1 VKKLKKSIIAAASTF
16 LLLTIALSP
25 LLMNTAN
32 ASEGTTSTV
41 TLGLTKQDEWWKIQ
55 TDLITILFPAA
66 GKKPMFLW
74 WYSNDTSNIY
84 VVKYKG
90 LIEYVM
96 WDYPQHRHYRHDYEA
111 GKSKIQW
118 QLEVRHAMPKPEHP
132 RGQIMKAIREII
144 GLLDLHRP
152 YLPFIA
158 CRWNLTEPVPVTR
171 GDGTFYIA
179 FNFTLVEAP
188 PEFDFAE
195 NHVMIR
201 CRFYANDTEE
211 DVRGLY
217 NYTVRAGELK
227 MDLIVEDWEWNID
240 KISVLLNTLRDEF
253 DITIQQPQSGLVLWA
268 DMASINIKNMSTAE
282 EDANFTTTQIPPPES
297 SSEAPPEPIE
307 GVSTMSDIIAG
318 RQRIHVKDKMPT
330 EVLEVPMDIGKSLNE
345 RFRLHFANGSKT
357 LAGFFDFVNTALKI
371 NSTGDATPI
380 NVTAAYRTDGGH
392 LRLFIGY
399 PYFGNCT
406 LEHDPSIGVESVV
419 PWLPTS
425 LLLILI
431 GATVAIAVAVAA
443 VRLRKKTL
451 NILSVQ

>member
-1 VKKLKKSIIAAASTF
+1 VKKLEKLIIAAASTF

-32 ASEGTTSTV
+32 ASEGSANPLTY
-41 TLGLTKQDEWWKIQ
+41 GLTEQGEWWKLE
-55 TDLITILFPAA
+55 TDLITILFPAS

-74 WYSNDTSNIY
+74 WYSNDTNNIY

-111 GKSKIQW
+111 SKSKIQW
-118 QLEVRHAMPKPEHP
+118 QVEARHAMPKPENH
-132 RGQIMKAIREII
+132 RGQIMKAIRTIM

-152 YLPFIA
+152 YLPFSA
-158 CRWNLTEPVPVTR
+158 CRWNVTKPVNATR
-171 GDGTFYIA
+171 ADGTLYIS
-179 FNFTLVEAP
+179 FNFTLVDAP

-227 MDLIVEDWEWNID
+227 MDLIVEGWEWNID
-240 KISVLLNTLRDEF
+240 KIDVLLNTLRDEF
-253 DITIQQPQSGLVLWA
+253 NITIQQPQSGLVLWV
-268 DMASINIKNMSTAE
+268 DMASINVKDISTAE
-282 EDANFTTTQIPPPES
+282 EDANFTTTQIPES
-297 SSEAPPEPIE
+297 SSGAPPEPIE
-307 GVSTMSDIIAG
+307 SVSTMSDIIAG
-318 RQRIHVKDKMPT
+318 RQRIHVKNKMPT
-330 EVLEVPMDIGKSLNE
+330 EVPEVPMDVGRSLNE

-357 LAGFFDFVNTALKI
+357 LAGFFDFINTALKI
-371 NSTGDATPI
+371 NSTGHATPI
-380 NVTAAYRTDGGH
+380 NVTAAYRTDGSH
-392 LRLFIGY
+392 MRLFIGY

-419 PWLPTS
+419 PWLPTN

-431 GATVAIAVAVAA
+431 GATIAIAVAVAA
-443 VRLRKKTL
+443 VKLRKKTV